1 MGQKPPINHNN
12 TNNKWVDQVNDGLK
26 RAAKILVLLKAHKN
40 SWPFL
45 EPVDADAL

>member
-1 MGQKPPINHNN
+1 V
-12 TNNKWVDQVNDGLK
+12 NNKWVDQVNDGLK

-45 EPVDADAL
+45 EPVDADALEIPEYYEIIK